1 MTNKPTGV
9 MLMAY
14 GGPESLG
21 DVEPYLLDVRGGRAT
36 APELVTAR
44 VPWAESRCTSFGVL
58 HGGVLMSLADSIGA
72 YCAVLNLPDGAA
84 TSTIESKTNF
94 LRAVRS
100 GHVEARARPLHVG
113 RTTIVID
120 TELYDDQDRL
130 VGRVTQTQAVL
141 TPQP

>member
-1 MTNKPTGV
+1 
-9 MLMAY
+9 MA
-14 GGPESLG
+14 ESDTDALLAIMPFAKRLG
-21 DVEPYLLDVRGGRAT
+21 IEQVAA
-36 APELVTAR
+36 APELVTGR
-44 VPWAESRCTSFGVL
+44 VLWAESLCTSFGVL
-58 HGGVLMSLADSIGA
+58 HGGVLMALADSIGA
-72 YCAVLNLPDGAA
+72 YCAVLNLPEGMA

-120 TELYDDQDRL
+120 TDLYDDEDRL

-141 TPQP
+141 APRP

>member
-1 MTNKPTGV
+1 MPFARLLGV
-9 MLMAY
+9 EAV
-14 GGPESLG
+14 S
-21 DVEPYLLDVRGGRAT
+21 GGREGLT
-36 APELVTAR
+36 GR
-44 VPWAESRCTSFGVL
+44 VRWDESRCTSLGVL
-58 HGGVLMSLADSIGA
+58 HGGVLMALADSIGA
-72 YCAVLNLPDGAA
+72 YCAVLNLPEGAA

-113 RTTIVID
+113 RTTIVVD

-141 TPQP
+141 AERP

>member
-1 MTNKPTGV
+1 
-9 MLMAY
+9 MA
-14 GGPESLG
+14 ESDVDALLAMMPFAKTLG
-21 DVEPYLLDVRGGRAT
+21 IEHVSAG
-36 APELVTAR
+36 PELVTGR
-44 VPWAESRCTSFGVL
+44 VQWAESLCTASGVL
-58 HGGVLMSLADSIGA
+58 HGGVLMALADSIAA
-72 YCAVLNLPDGAA
+72 YCAVLNLPEGMA

-120 TELYDDQDRL
+120 TELFDDQDRM

-141 TPQP
+141 APRP

>member
-1 MTNKPTGV
+1 
-9 MLMAY
+9 MAETEALLAMM
-14 GGPESLG
+14 PFAATLG
-21 DVEPYLLDVRGGRAT
+21 IEA
-36 APELVTAR
+36 VTATPER
-44 VPWAESRCTSFGVL
+44 VTGRVRWEESRCTSLGVL
-58 HGGVLMSLADSIGA
+58 HGGVLMALADSIGA
-72 YCAVLNLPDGAA
+72 YCAVLNLPEGAG

-141 TPQP
+141 ASRS

>member
-1 MTNKPTGV
+1 MESDQTGA
-9 MLMAY
+9 L
-14 GGPESLG
+14 LG
-21 DVEPYLLDVRGGRAT
+21 MMPFARTLGVEGVRASREMVTGRVRW
-36 APELVTAR
+36 E
-44 VPWAESRCTSFGVL
+44 EGRCTSFGVL
-58 HGGVLMSLADSIGA
+58 HGGVLMALADSIGA
-72 YCAVLNLPDGAA
+72 YCASLNLPEGAG

-120 TELYDDQDRL
+120 TELYDDEGRM

-141 TPQP
+141 AART

>member
-1 MTNKPTGV
+1 
-9 MLMAY
+9 MA
-14 GGPESLG
+14 GNGTDALLG
-21 DVEPYLLDVRGGRAT
+21 MMPFAAVLGIEQVAA
-36 APELVTAR
+36 APDLVTGR
-44 VPWAESRCTSFGVL
+44 VGWSESRCTSFGVL

-72 YCAVLNLPDGAA
+72 YCAVLNLPEGAG

-94 LRAVRS
+94 IRAVRS

-120 TELYDDQDRL
+120 TELYDDQERL

-141 TPQP
+141 APRP

>member
-1 MTNKPTGV
+1 MAADGTGALLEMMPFARLLGV
-9 MLMAY
+9 EAVTA
-14 GGPESLG
+14 GPERVTG
-21 DVEPYLLDVRGGRAT
+21 RVR
-36 APELVTAR
+36 
-44 VPWAESRCTSFGVL
+44 WDESRCTSFGVL
-58 HGGVLMSLADSIGA
+58 HGGVLMALADSIGA
-72 YCAVLNLPDGAA
+72 YCAVLNLPEGAV

-113 RTTIVID
+113 RTTIVVD

-141 TPQP
+141 AQRP

>member
-1 MTNKPTGV
+1 
-9 MLMAY
+9 MA
-14 GGPESLG
+14 GNETAALRQMMPFAALLG
-21 DVEPYLLDVRGGRAT
+21 IEEVTA
-36 APELVTAR
+36 APEGVVGR
-44 VPWAESRCTSFGVL
+44 VRWEESRCTSFGVL
-58 HGGVLMSLADSIGA
+58 HGGVLMALADSIGA
-72 YCAVLNLPDGAA
+72 YCAVLNLPEGAA

-120 TELYDDQDRL
+120 TELYDDQGRL